1 MRFAHN
7 DDDEEEEEDDE
18 DDDDD
23 EPCSLVSVTTF
34 ISHPFPWRSTVFHRF
49 VNVLKSSVCSR
60 LDKILEFKNAPSQR
74 FVYTQ
79 EYTQTN
85 TCVLNGLKPSIL
97 VSD

>member
-34 ISHPFPWRSTVFHRF
+34 ISHPFP
-49 VNVLKSSVCSR
+49 
-60 LDKILEFKNAPSQR
+60 
-74 FVYTQ
+74 
-79 EYTQTN
+79 
-85 TCVLNGLKPSIL
+85 
-97 VSD
+97 